1 MPPQHEPTKLM
12 QVTRDVSV
20 PFPWNLCDGGAHP
33 VSGRKTRQLSRYDS
47 WREGSD
53 LASTRDIIP
62 LIGCNLDTLQDRA
75 CAMKSFQSFRLD
87 SANQCLWRGDERAQ
101 ITPKAFDVLR
111 YMVENAGR
119 LVTQA
124 ELLEALW
131 PETYVNQE
139 VLRKYILE
147 IRKVLGDRPEKPE
160 FIETVTKRG
169 YRFIAPVTDDGA
181 TELPDLPSPG
191 ATERKARDETATPE
205 RENFSGKGRTWK

>member
-1 MPPQHEPTKLM
+1 
-12 QVTRDVSV
+12 
-20 PFPWNLCDGGAHP
+20 
-33 VSGRKTRQLSRYDS
+33 
-47 WREGSD
+47 
-53 LASTRDIIP
+53 
-62 LIGCNLDTLQDRA
+62 
-75 CAMKSFQSFRLD
+75 MKSFHSFRLD

-119 LVTQA
+119 LVTQD

-147 IRKVLGDRPEKPE
+147 IRRVLGDRPEKPE

-169 YRFIAPVTDDGA
+169 YRFIAPVVDGSA
-181 TELPDLPSPG
+181 PVVEI
-191 ATERKARDETATPE
+191 
-205 RENFSGKGRTWK
+205 GRAHV